1 MSRQAI
7 PDSVDVSVDTAA
19 ELTSSIDDLRVSD
32 GTRAWNKAAGPQHG
46 LWCLDQTSVQ
56 PIGPTVLPTGS
67 GIGRWIYF
75 GSGVAPAPIG
85 FDPYEFVFQP
95 GGVASGNVFT
105 SWLALVAAAAVFP
118 GAKLVYFDDTL
129 APCIIPAG
137 VHNFGT
143 GPAAF
148 TGKPGAGSLTTPLQ
162 IVDGAFLLGVIEF
175 SWLLIDSQTTTF
187 CIDAPAGVTTIYIA
201 DHVTMI
207 TQSGVGGTFIR
218 STGAGTGA
226 VLSLLQGSNLV
237 SGIALSALAAAA
249 ITVAVVDGSAVAANT
264 LSAALGTTALG
275 LIVDATGTI
284 SAVQPAVLVPFPIL
298 LVAQAAKTFYD
309 DTLVPPLLGVAE
321 VQAAIDALKGTIAT
335 GTPYEYVFR
344 PGGVASGNV
353 YTVWATLVASAATF
367 PGAKLVYFDDTFGP
381 CSIPIGVW
389 DFASPTT
396 FVGDVGR
403 STISPTSLTFDDGA
417 ELRNV
422 YEFRSL
428 DILSFT
434 TTQVI
439 TAPLGGKSYSFSG
452 TCRVTQTDPV
462 GNFLLSAVGF
472 VFSPTVVTLLEAAE
486 FVTGPGASP
495 LGGQVVMVGGV
506 GSQAT
511 VYALD
516 RSNVQRD
523 TIGSLGGSAAGYV
536 VDSAT
541 LSTAQ
546 VGMNPVPIGVLTVYV
561 LGTPYEYVFQP
572 GGVERGNVYTS
583 WAALVEVAAIF
594 PGAKVVYFDDTFGP
608 CVIPAGPL
616 TWDFVSP
623 TTFRGNPSVATPVTI
638 ADGATLS
645 NVFGFDSVA
654 IDSLSTTFVIDQPAL
669 PLTAEYTLSGGATI
683 RQMGLAGTFIRGNFV
698 GTTSTIL
705 LKDRARLLTGAGVP
719 GATAVL
725 SVTNAGSL
733 FGVLTLGS
741 SAVEANTLA
750 TIGPLPNGTLGDPNS
765 SIATAQFG
773 VPGAVLPIVLT
784 SLAANV
790 DYDDALVLPPLGAV
804 EVQAAIDALKG
815 RSLASRSFSGTL
827 LSDAILLPVTS
838 YFGDVPNAGFQST
851 VGYPADATS
860 QNVTLV
866 VNVTANNVLT
876 TTRFEIYKNN
886 VPTGIFLDY
895 LTTVTGITSITAA
908 LVLTAGVDAVDLV
921 VTNTTGGAGNQI
933 AASASIRYD
942 A

>member
-1 MSRQAI
+1 MPTSIAI
-7 PDSVDVSVDTAA
+7 
-19 ELTSSIDDLRVSD
+19 L
-32 GTRAWNKAAGPQHG
+32 
-46 LWCLDQTSVQ
+46 
-56 PIGPTVLPTGS
+56 
-67 GIGRWIYF
+67 
-75 GSGVAPAPIG
+75 PAPPIAVPG
-85 FDPYEFVFQP
+85 VGP
-95 GGVASGNVFT
+95 GGDLFIFRPLEPAPTGNVFA
-105 SWLALVAAAAVFP
+105 SWIALVAAASVVV
-118 GAKLVYFDDTL
+118 GSKRVYFDDTL
-129 APCIIPAG
+129 AACSIPPGIWDFASPTA
-137 VHNFGT
+137 FIGT
-143 GPAAF
+143 GTLLSRVITPMPLAIPDGVKLLNVFTFSDLDVTSFTTTSVIDVPAPPPATILNYVF
-148 TGKPGAGSLTTPLQ
+148 SGATKITQVGPGA
-162 IVDGAFLLGVIEF
+162 
-175 SWLLIDSQTTTF
+175 
-187 CIDAPAGVTTIYIA
+187 
-201 DHVTMI
+201 
-207 TQSGVGGTFIR
+207 FIR
-218 STGAGTGA
+218 NSLPFPSGA
-226 VLSLLQGSNLV
+226 VLLDAAQWV
-237 SGIALSALAAAA
+237 SGTVFDVANAAA
-249 ITVAVVDGSAVAANT
+249 IFGVGTELAAIVNSDTITGIGGTYLAIRASAESRISTTQTGIPGGILTVTLAEEAN
-264 LSAALGTTALG
+264 G
-275 LIVDATGTI
+275 VKYDD
-284 SAVQPAVLVPFPIL
+284 L
-298 LVAQAAKTFYD
+298 LVA
-309 DTLVPPLLGVAE
+309 PPLGAVE
-321 VQAAIDALKGTIAT
+321 VQGAIDALKGTIAT
-335 GTPYEYVFR
+335 GTPYEYVFQ

-353 YTVWATLVASAATF
+353 YTVWATLVAAAAAF
-367 PGAKLVYFDDTFGP
+367 PGAKLVYFDDTIAP
-381 CSIPIGVW
+381 CTIPAGVW
-389 DFASPTT
+389 DFASPAK

-403 STISPTSLTFDDGA
+403 SITAITSLTIDDGA

-422 YEFRSL
+422 FEFRSL
-428 DILSFT
+428 DITSNT
-434 TTQVI
+434 KSQVI
-439 TAPLGGKSYSFSG
+439 TASIGGRNYYFSG
-452 TCRVTQTDPV
+452 TCRVTQTDPT

-472 VFSPTVVTLLEAAE
+472 VFSPTVVTLLESAE
-486 FVTGPGASP
+486 LVTGPGANA
-495 LGGQVVMVGGV
+495 LGGQAVMVGGV

-572 GGVERGNVYTS
+572 GGVARGNVYTS
-583 WAALVEVAAIF
+583 WAALVERAAIF
-594 PGAKVVYFDDTFGP
+594 PGAKVVYFDDALGP
-608 CVIPAGPL
+608 CVIPAGPPA
-616 TWDFVSP
+616 WDFVSP

-638 ADGATLS
+638 DDGAALS

-669 PLTAEYTLSGGATI
+669 PLAAEYTLSGGATI
-683 RQMGLAGTFIRGNFV
+683 RQMGLGGTFIRGNFV

-784 SLAANV
+784 SLAARV
-790 DYDDALVLPPLGAV
+790 DYDDALVAPPLGAS

-921 VTNTTGGAGNQI
+921 ATNTTGGAGNQI